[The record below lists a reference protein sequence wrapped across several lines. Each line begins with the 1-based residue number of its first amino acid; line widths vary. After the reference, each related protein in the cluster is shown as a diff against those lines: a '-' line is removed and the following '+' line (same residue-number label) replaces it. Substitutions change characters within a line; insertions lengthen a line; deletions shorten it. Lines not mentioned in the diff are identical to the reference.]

1 MLAYLNPVLPAQ
13 DGDRARTFYHD
24 VRGLDEIVA

>member
-1 MLAYLNPVLPAQ
+1 MLPYLYPVLPAQ

-24 VRGLDEIVA
+24 VLGLNEIVA